1 MTARP
6 DKDPAQSGTSQ
17 SGKSLSGTADISTSP
32 APDPGAGDVGK
43 SAAKDAKTENAADD
57 QSGAS
62 ADRPDPDIAAK
73 CKDKTVI
80 SVDAMGGDMGPAT
93 VVAGIAESAA
103 RNSDIAFILHGP
115 EAELRPL
122 IAKHRNLSDC
132 CVLRDASGVVTMND
146 KPGHVARHGKDTSMW
161 SALES
166 VRAGEATVCV
176 SCGNTGA
183 LMLMSV
189 LRLRRLPG
197 IYRPAIAVMWP
208 SRNPQGFNLL
218 MDGGADISAD
228 AKDLM
233 QYALMGASYARNGQG
248 VKRPRIGLLNVGTEE
263 HKGRAELREAHDLI
277 TAHARGADFDFVGFV
292 EGRDL
297 PGDTVDVIVTDGFTG
312 NVALKTGEGTAT
324 LIADELREA
333 FRYSWLSRIAALL
346 AYPSL
351 RRLKKR
357 IDPRRV
363 NGGVFLGLNG
373 TVVKSH
379 GAADA
384 TGVSSAVKLAYEL
397 AQSGFSEKLATRVA
411 SATLPAQD
419 SALSDDD
426 EGATSQSSTEMSR

>member
-1 MTARP
+1 MTVRP
-6 DKDPAQSGTSQ
+6 D
-17 SGKSLSGTADISTSP
+17 TSP
-32 APDPGAGDVGK
+32 AQAGTAGPSQDPSQVATGDSQVEPGDHPK
-43 SAAKDAKTENAADD
+43 RRV
-57 QSGAS
+57 AS
-62 ADRPDPDIAAK
+62 LPGSF
-73 CKDKTVI
+73 KDKIVI
-80 SVDAMGGDMGPAT
+80 SVDAMGGDLGPAT
-93 VVAGIAESAA
+93 VVAGIAASA
-103 RNSDIAFILHGP
+103 RKNSDIAFILHGP
-115 EAELRPL
+115 VAELEPL
-122 IAKHRNLSDC
+122 LAKHAGLAEC
-132 CVLRDASGVVTMND
+132 CALRDAQAVVTMND

-233 QYALMGASYARNGQG
+233 QYALMGASYAHSGLG
-248 VKRPRIGLLNVGTEE
+248 VARPRIGLLNVGTEE

-297 PGDTVDVIVTDGFTG
+297 PGNTCDVIVTDGFTG

-333 FRYSWLSRIAALL
+333 FKYSIFSRIASVL

-357 IDPRRV
+357 VDPRRV

-384 TGVSSAVKLAYEL
+384 TGVSAAVKLAFEL
-397 AQSGFSEKLATRVA
+397 AQTGFSEKLAVRVA

-419 SALSDDD
+419 DGPDSTTD
-426 EGATSQSSTEMSR
+426 TSEPNK